1 MPEPISIKI
10 NDLSENLIQCCFYE
24 VLGFV
29 LALVKT
35 AQLTEQSVALCGHD
49 YVVGIQL

>member
-1 MPEPISIKI
+1 MIFIFF

-35 AQLTEQSVALCGHD
+35 AQLTEQLVALRGHN
-49 YVVGIQL
+49 YVVRLQL